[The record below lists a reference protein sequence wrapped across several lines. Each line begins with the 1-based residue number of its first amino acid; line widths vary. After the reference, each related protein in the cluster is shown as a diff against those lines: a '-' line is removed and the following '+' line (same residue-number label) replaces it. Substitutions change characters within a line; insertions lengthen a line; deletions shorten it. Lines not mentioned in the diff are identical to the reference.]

1 MSTLICIECTHPVN
15 SLYTQ
20 FSPTNIRSTACPNCN
35 KFADKYIEHDNVM
48 VAIDL
53 FLLKP
58 QAFRHLVF
66 NVLSVPGKEDSLHR
80 QTKRA
85 WLLLT
90 LFDVYLTWARAEKSG
105 SPKYSYRLILQLPVL
120 TQYLI
125 FLVYCIADTAILH
138 ITIRYLARK
147 WLGWSRPNAVST
159 AILISTPSKLFP
171 ILMLIWSYD
180 IPIAA
185 TLIGWAVNFTM
196 IEVLTVILKCSYW
209 QAIVLTG
216 IALLAKTVAC
226 DWILDSAVNIFASLY
241 QLEL

>member
-1 MSTLICIECTHPVN
+1 
-15 SLYTQ
+15 
-20 FSPTNIRSTACPNCN
+20 
-35 KFADKYIEHDNVM
+35 M

-53 FLLKP
+53 FLLRP

-66 NVLSVPGKEDSLHR
+66 NVLSVPGEHDSLHP

-90 LFDVYLTWARAEKSG
+90 LFDVYLTWARAEKS
-105 SPKYSYRLILQLPVL
+105 SNPKTTYRLILQLPVL
-120 TQYLI
+120 AQYLT
-125 FLVYCIADTAILH
+125 FLLYCIIDTAVLH
-138 ITIRYLARK
+138 IMIRYLARK
-147 WLGWSRPNAVST
+147 WLGWSRPNALST

-196 IEVLTVILKCSYW
+196 IEVLTTILKCSYA
-209 QAIVLTG
+209 QSIV
-216 IALLAKTVAC
+216 ISSVALLAKTVAG
-226 DWILDSAVNIFASLY
+226 DWILDYAVRIYASMY
-241 QLEL
+241 GIS